1 MNNRNHHPKKNL
13 PLESFIQSRIIKRL
27 TKEGW
32 LVIKLGITNLNG
44 IPDLLALKD
53 GVAKFIEVKRP
64 NQEPRPLQEYRHSQ
78 LRALGFEVEVLTE

>member
-1 MNNRNHHPKKNL
+1 MSNIIPYPRKNKQ
-13 PLESFIQSRIIKRL
+13 LESLIQSRIIKRL

-64 NQEPRPLQEYRHSQ
+64 NQKPRPLQEYRHQQ
-78 LRALGFEVEVLTE
+78 LRDLGFSVEVLTE

>member
-1 MNNRNHHPKKNL
+1 MGNINAYSRKEK
-13 PLESFIQSRIIKRL
+13 PLESLIQSRIIKRL

-64 NQEPRPLQEYRHSQ
+64 NQKPRPLQEYRHSQ
-78 LRALGFEVEVLTE
+78 LRALGFEVEVRDD